1 MSTLSTFGLPSF
13 LPIPDEFGKAA
24 YQMFQTGKS
33 GLFLAHK
40 NLSGRLGD
48 LIAPERS
55 KHVQP
60 LSQEILDQF
69 NQDRLALL
77 DEDWQDAQDGIYPVS
92 LLFDDS
98 LQDFF
103 RYYPVLWFDLIKTC
117 EMVRDRQFQSFSPEI
132 DKEGYPTYYLQNF
145 HYQVD
150 GYLSEMSANL
160 YDIQV
165 EILFNG
171 VADAMR
177 RRILKPL
184 KQYLGTMTDVAPRQL
199 RVLDVACGT
208 GRTLKMLRETL
219 PKVSLFGTDLSP
231 TYLSKANQLLSQ
243 IPGELPQLLQANAET
258 LPYIDNCFHGIT
270 CVYLFHELPGAVRQT
285 VIDECF
291 RVTKPGGV
299 FIISDSVQKL
309 DSPEL
314 EIMMEN
320 FPAMFHEPYYRHY
333 TTDDLILRLQ
343 NAGFENIQVTKR
355 LVSKYWIAYKP
366 SEH

>member
-1 MSTLSTFGLPSF
+1 MSTLATLGLPPF
-13 LPIPDEFGKAA
+13 LPVPEELSKTA
-24 YQMFQTGKS
+24 YKIFQTGKS
-33 GLFLAHK
+33 GVFLAHK

-48 LIAPERS
+48 LIAPQRNQ
-55 KHVQP
+55 KVQP
-60 LSQEILDQF
+60 LPQEILDKF

-98 LQDFF
+98 LQEFF
-103 RYYPVLWFDLIKTC
+103 RYYPLLWFDLVKTC
-117 EMVRDRQFQSFSPEI
+117 EMVRDRQFQRFSPEI
-132 DKEGYPTYYLQNF
+132 DKEGYPDYYLQNF

-184 KQYLGTMTDVAPRQL
+184 KQSLATIKDVAPRQQ

-208 GRTLKMLRETL
+208 GRTLKTLRETL
-219 PKVSLFGTDLSP
+219 PKISLFGTDLSP
-231 TYLSKANQLLSQ
+231 TYLSKANQLISQ
-243 IPGELPQLLQANAET
+243 IPGELPQLLHANAEN
-258 LPYIDNCFHGIT
+258 LPYKDNFFHGIT
-270 CVYLFHELPGAVRQT
+270 CVYLFHELPAAVRQT

-291 RVTKPGGV
+291 RVTKPGGI

-320 FPAMFHEPYYRHY
+320 FPNMFHEPYYRHY
-333 TTDDLILRLQ
+333 TTDDLTLRLEKS
-343 NAGFENIQVTKR
+343 GFENIQVTNR
-355 LVSKYWIAYKP
+355 LVSKYWIAQKP
-366 SEH
+366 KKV